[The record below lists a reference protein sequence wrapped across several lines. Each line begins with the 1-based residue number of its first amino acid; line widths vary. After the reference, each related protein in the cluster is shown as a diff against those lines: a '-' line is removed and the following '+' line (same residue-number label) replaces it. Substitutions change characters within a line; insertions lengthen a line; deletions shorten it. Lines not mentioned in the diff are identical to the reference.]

1 MSYVRGF
8 LPWIVLAI
16 ASSTTGWQWGA
27 LAALAV
33 TVVLL
38 VQDRRAGREVGA
50 LELGGAVY
58 FVALAV
64 LAFVAPHSPLEAYD
78 GALSSAWLAVIAGI
92 GLATGRP
99 FTLTIARRSVD
110 EETARHPMFLH
121 VNTVITAVWAASF
134 AGTAVLGA
142 ICVAMTE
149 PEPLRIAVQALGFA
163 LPMVFTR
170 AYVARI
176 GARRAALA
184 AA

>member
-1 MSYVRGF
+1 MTYVRGF

-16 ASSTTGWQWGA
+16 ASSTVGWQWGA

-33 TVVLL
+33 TAGLL
-38 VQDRRAGREVGA
+38 VQDRRAGREAGA

-58 FVALAV
+58 FAALAV

-99 FTLTIARRSVD
+99 FTLAVARRSVD

-121 VNTVITAVWAASF
+121 VNTVITGVWMGSF
-134 AGTAVLGA
+134 ATTALLGA
-142 ICVAMTE
+142 ACVALGE
-149 PEPLRIAVQALGFA
+149 PEPVRIAAQALGFA
-163 LPMVFTR
+163 LPALFTR
-170 AYVARI
+170 AYVARV
-176 GARRAALA
+176 GDRRAVLA
-184 AA
+184 AV

>member
-16 ASSTTGWQWGA
+16 ASSTLGWQWGA
-27 LAALAV
+27 VAALAA
-33 TVVLL
+33 TVGLL
-38 VQDRRAGREVGA
+38 VQDRRAGREAGA

-58 FVALAV
+58 FVALAAI
-64 LAFVAPHSPLEAYD
+64 AFAAPHSPLEAYD

-99 FTLTIARRSVD
+99 FTLAVARRSVD
-110 EETARHPMFLH
+110 AETAGHPLFLH
-121 VNTVITAVWAASF
+121 VNMVITGVWAASF
-134 AGTAVLGA
+134 AATALLGA
-142 ICVAMTE
+142 ACVALGE
-149 PEPLRIAVQALGFA
+149 PEPVRIAAQAFGFA
-163 LPMVFTR
+163 VPAMVTR

-176 GARRAALA
+176 GERRAALA

>member
-16 ASSTTGWQWGA
+16 ASSTFGWQWGA
-27 LAALAV
+27 VAALAV
-33 TVVLL
+33 TVGLL
-38 VQDRRAGREVGA
+38 VQDRRAGREIGA

-58 FVALAV
+58 FVALAA
-64 LAFVAPHSPLEAYD
+64 LAFVAPHSPLESYD

-99 FTLTIARRSVD
+99 FTLAVARASVD
-110 EETARHPMFLH
+110 ETTARHPMFLH

-134 AGTAVLGA
+134 AGTALLGA
-142 ICVAMTE
+142 ACVAMGE
-149 PEPLRIAVQALGFA
+149 PEPVRIAGQALGFA
-163 LPMVFTR
+163 LPALFTKG
-170 AYVARI
+170 YVARI
-176 GARRAALA
+176 GERGAALA